1 MNQQSRT
8 RAAQL
13 IDQFP
18 AIGHVRSDWQ
28 SRLEN
33 DRRPWLRVAV
43 QRADKDAMFLQAR
56 NVRHGGR
63 VYVQRRNGDRGI
75 RYEYLCAI
83 GKDEN
88 IVAQLAWES
97 PLNFGID
104 KFSKDIFADVDPEE
118 VSYLLWIT
126 FHGWYKPSTAEQE
139 AQDVYFSDT
148 MTGAEIT
155 AIVYLK
161 PKDMGWSELVRT
173 ASDEKFEQEEAYKY
187 PPKDLPELPG
197 IHQALRDGCRLRAF
211 MSGGGLRVIRLEK
224 RKQLKAYGEFPH
236 VEEALQHAD
245 EQSRRL
251 DSSRPDLR
259 LHPGWQTGYSP
270 PGRLCPLQNACVH
283 RGMDRCQSGRSD
295 PMEQPWRVYLRK
307 RLRTPAVRQRR
318 GGPLDEDGL
327 RSRRQGKARRF
338 LLPSQQDRPW
348 FHVLGSN
355 DGSVC
360 CFRHG
365 KMKQSTL

>member
-1 MNQQSRT
+1 M
-8 RAAQL
+8 
-13 IDQFP
+13 
-18 AIGHVRSDWQ
+18 
-28 SRLEN
+28 EN
-33 DRRPWLRVAV
+33 DRRPRLRVAV

-97 PLNFGID
+97 QLNFSTD

-148 MTGAEIT
+148 MTGAELT

-173 ASDEKFEQEEAYKY
+173 ASDEKFEQEGAYKY
-187 PPKDLPELPG
+187 PPKDMPELPG
-197 IHQALRDGCRLRAF
+197 IHQALRDGCRLHAF

-245 EQSRRL
+245 EDYLAGGLPYDQKYGSKGKYVHYLTGSTLPTSNLDAWIRAGQTFDCMRVGKQVIFRL
-251 DSSRPDLR
+251 DGYIQYEMPAAIEEWTVANPGEPIQWSSLRGFTYDSVYVLR
-259 LHPGWQTGYSP
+259 LFANGEAGHSMKTVSVREGKEGHDAFFYEASKTG
-270 PGRLCPLQNACVH
+270 
-283 RGMDRCQSGRSD
+283 RGSTFWEAMTAAFAAPD
-295 PMEQPWRVYLRK
+295 MEK
-307 RLRTPAVRQRR
+307 
-318 GGPLDEDGL
+318 
-327 RSRRQGKARRF
+327 
-338 LLPSQQDRPW
+338 
-348 FHVLGSN
+348 
-355 DGSVC
+355 
-360 CFRHG
+360 
-365 KMKQSTL
+365 